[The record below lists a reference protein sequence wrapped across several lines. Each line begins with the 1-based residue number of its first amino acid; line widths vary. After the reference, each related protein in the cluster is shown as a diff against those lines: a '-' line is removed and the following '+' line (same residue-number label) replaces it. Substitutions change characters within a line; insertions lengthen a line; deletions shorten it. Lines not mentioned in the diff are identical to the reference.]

1 MKISSQTPIF
11 GSIEDGDEEES
22 DLVLRENPDAISER
36 NKNGWSPL
44 HQACFSDRAEFARK
58 LVELVGEE
66 NRVAYINAPCKDG
79 DTPLHYA
86 ACQDA
91 VSCVEFFTLPKRHR
105 VRVERLGRRN
115 SLGRCAAE
123 SEEINKG
130 KIRKNSN
137 KQYRRGGDDDDV
149 IERGKKFLKRIL
161 IFLAL
166 LRAIVSVS
174 FVKIK

>member
-1 MKISSQTPIF
+1 
-11 GSIEDGDEEES
+11 
-22 DLVLRENPDAISER
+22 
-36 NKNGWSPL
+36 
-44 HQACFSDRAEFARK
+44 
-58 LVELVGEE
+58 
-66 NRVAYINAPCKDG
+66 
-79 DTPLHYA
+79 
-86 ACQDA
+86 
-91 VSCVEFFTLPKRHR
+91 
-105 VRVERLGRRN
+105 VERLGRRN

-161 IFLAL
+161 IFLVAA
-166 LRAIVSVS
+166 RAIVSVS